1 MDIQTI
7 EHYLNIDSSKYHEP
21 SLEDSII
28 ILNAICWP
36 FLLKISMSKMACLF
50 L

>member
-21 SLEDSII
+21 SLGSTQ
-28 ILNAICWP
+28 
-36 FLLKISMSKMACLF
+36 LLY
-50 L
+50 